1 MARVLMTGL
10 AVAMAIAGGTWA
22 HSEEPATADLS
33 LMYGMGETRY
43 HRLEP
48 KQLDR
53 TYHIFVRLPENYAT
67 SGETEYPT
75 IYLLD
80 GGITYPLLASYYRYL
95 TLGAEIP
102 EAILVGISYGTGT
115 WEEGNHRGT
124 DFTAA
129 STEREHYGGAPR
141 FQKILSDELI
151 PMIETLYRSKPD
163 RRVIF
168 GQSLGG
174 QFVLYTALTRP
185 NLFWGHIA
193 SNPALHRNLP
203 FFLKD
208 GAEPW
213 PGSGSSKLFVSS
225 ASQDEPRF
233 REPAVK
239 WMAHWT
245 EQSERPWAL
254 KTVTLD
260 GFGHFSAA
268 PAAFRQGIRW
278 LFSESG

>member
-1 MARVLMTGL
+1 MNRSFVTAFATTIVLALGIPIRGETALTVDISLLQGL
-10 AVAMAIAGGTWA
+10 G
-22 HSEEPATADLS
+22 D
-33 LMYGMGETRY
+33 TRY

-48 KQLDR
+48 EELDR
-53 TYHIFVRLPENYAT
+53 TYHIFVRFPQSYAT

-80 GGITYPLLASYYRYL
+80 GGITYPLLAGYYRYL

-102 EAILVGISYGTGT
+102 EAILVGISYGTDDR
-115 WEEGNHRGT
+115 EQGNHRGT

-129 STEREHYGGAPR
+129 STERPHYGGAAR
-141 FQKILSDELI
+141 FQKVLSDELI
-151 PMIETLYRSKPD
+151 PMIEMLYRSKPD

-193 SNPALHRNLP
+193 SNPAIHRNLP
-203 FFLKD
+203 FFLEKR
-208 GAEPW
+208 AEPKAVSDR
-213 PGSGSSKLFVSS
+213 PRLFVSS
-225 ASQDEPRF
+225 GSSDDPRF
-233 REPAVK
+233 REPTLR
-239 WMAHWT
+239 WLEHWT
-245 EQSERPWAL
+245 KESALPWAL
-254 KTVTLD
+254 EAVTLE

-268 PAAFRQGIRW
+268 PVAFRQGMRW
-278 LFSESG
+278 LFSESD